1 MPPDNARTSRPQY
14 LRGLL
19 LTLCGVLVLTPDS
32 LLVRLIAIGNWELIF
47 WRGMLM
53 AGALLAFHALR
64 DRGRIWPRYVAI
76 GRAGI
81 AAGLLFALST
91 TGFVN
96 ALRTTSVANTLLIIS
111 TAPLISAVLGHFLF
125 DQVTALR
132 TWIAALASLGGI
144 AIILSG
150 SLQTGSG
157 TGELWALLSAL
168 AISGHF
174 LALGR
179 GRGQDMSPAVT
190 IGGLTLAL
198 LAWPLADDLIPT
210 AGDWPWLALLGLVV
224 LPGSFG
230 LISVGPRYL
239 PAAEVSL
246 IMLLETVLAP
256 LLVWAV
262 LGENPGTHSLLG
274 GAVVLLALAGN
285 AALPLLRRNGK
296 ATGQPFAD
304 SGP

>member
-1 MPPDNARTSRPQY
+1 MPPDDGKTPPPHY

-19 LTLCGVLVLTPDS
+19 LTLCGVLLLTPDS
-32 LLVRLIAIGNWELIF
+32 LLVRLIELGNWELIF
-47 WRGMLM
+47 WRGVLM

-64 DRGRIWPRYVAI
+64 DRGRIWPRYAAI

-111 TAPLISAVLGHFLF
+111 TAPLISAVLGHLLF
-125 DQVTALR
+125 AQITPPR
-132 TWIAALASLGGI
+132 TWIAALVSLGGI
-144 AIILSG
+144 AVIVSG
-150 SLQTGSG
+150 SLQAGSG

-190 IGGLTLAL
+190 LGGLTVAL
-198 LAWPLADDLIPT
+198 LAWPFTGELTPAV
-210 AGDWPWLALLGLVV
+210 GDWPWLALLGLVV

-262 LGENPGTHSLLG
+262 LGENPGAHSLLG

-285 AALPLLRRNGK
+285 AALPLLHRGTEAGR
-296 ATGQPFAD
+296 APV
-304 SGP
+304 S